1 MKLIFKIALIGF
13 LSIMM
18 LIPLAMIRGQIR
30 DRQYAAD
37 SCKEEVAKSWGL
49 EQTLKG
55 VYIGLRY
62 NETKRNA
69 YGKEEIVVVE
79 EKIYPETLKYV
90 IDTDSEELHRSIYD
104 VMVYKANVHIESGF
118 VIPQRQDAQ
127 LKDARLYVG
136 LSDLRGIDGDAEFMW
151 NGEKMSF
158 NESVSG
164 AMVKDIVLPPDAGAS
179 AVPMVMDF
187 KLRGMESIKVRP
199 YGSKTEVTMT
209 GDCPDPSFIGDFL
222 PTERDVR
229 PDGFTATWSVSEINR
244 GDPDEVFLGTKMLG
258 GVSQYQMSMR
268 TAKYGILIVLL
279 VFIAGLAVELITRK
293 GIHIIQYLVI
303 GLSLVLFYALVL
315 SFSEVMAFWM
325 AYGLATLMTA
335 VALTCY
341 FRAILKD
348 KSAYLLGLFVA
359 VAYMVC
365 FVLLQM
371 ENFAFLTGTLLLF
384 VMLAAVMYVTRN
396 INNNVETSV

>member
-69 YGKEEIVVVE
+69 YGKEEVVVVE

-118 VIPQRQDAQ
+118 VIPQRQDAR

-136 LSDLRGIDGDAEFMW
+136 LSDLRGIDGDADFMW

-244 GDPDEVFLGTKMLG
+244 GDPDEVSLGTKMLG

>member
-30 DRQYAAD
+30 DRQDAAD

-164 AMVKDIVLPPDAGAS
+164 AMVKDIVLPADAGAS

-187 KLRGMESIKVRP
+187 KLRGMESITVRP

-325 AYGLATLMTA
+325 AYVLATLMTA

>member
-62 NETKRNA
+62 NETKRDA

-104 VMVYKANVHIESGF
+104 VMVYRADVHIESGF

-325 AYGLATLMTA
+325 AYVLATLMTA

-384 VMLAAVMYVTRN
+384 VMLAAVMYVTRT

>member
-62 NETKRNA
+62 NETKRDA

-164 AMVKDIVLPPDAGAS
+164 AMVKDIVLPADAGTS

-187 KLRGMESIKVRP
+187 KLRGMESITVRP

-222 PTERDVR
+222 PTERVVR

-244 GDPDEVFLGTKMLG
+244 GDPDEVSLGTKMLG